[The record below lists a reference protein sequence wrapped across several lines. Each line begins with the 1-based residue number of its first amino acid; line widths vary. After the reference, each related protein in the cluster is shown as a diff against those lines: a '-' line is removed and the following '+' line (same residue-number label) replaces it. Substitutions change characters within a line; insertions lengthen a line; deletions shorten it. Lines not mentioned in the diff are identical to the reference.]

1 MSAIGHALAERSA
14 RLSLGAS
21 ERAQAARRRVLRTV
35 ALAVPILVGI
45 LFARYL
51 REGFGPARLAA
62 KSLLPFAALLPLAIF
77 VPADPPRRVISTG
90 LVACVGWAAMVT
102 CVAMFGMPLD
112 PQILAAFFRVI
123 RPELLLGA
131 LAAAT
136 ALGLAW
142 SWIARRAVAPLET
155 GTNAVFAVTE
165 GVYFGGFLLGGTGHM
180 EAWLT
185 LPLIAAGQALVA
197 GVRGV
202 PAWRA
207 LLGAAVLVAAAV
219 WVGNAYAAIAVHLVL
234 LGSPAL
240 GSQRPAPSPTWE
252 PSPSAHP

>member
-1 MSAIGHALAERSA
+1 MSAVGHGLAERRI
-14 RLSLGAS
+14 RLSLGDPD
-21 ERAQAARRRVLRTV
+21 RARTV
-35 ALAVPILVGI
+35 RRWGLRIVAVAAPIVVGV

-62 KSLLPFAALLPLAIF
+62 KSLLPFAALLPLAVF
-77 VPADPPRRVISTG
+77 ASAGPLRRAASAG
-90 LVACVGWAAMVT
+90 LALAVGWAAMVA
-102 CVAMFGMPLD
+102 CVAMFGMPLE
-112 PQILAAFFRVI
+112 PQILAGFFRVI

-131 LAAAT
+131 LAATA

-142 SWIARRAVAPLET
+142 RWITRKAVAPLEA
-155 GTNAVFAVTE
+155 GANAVLAVTE

-180 EAWLT
+180 EAWLA

-207 LLGAAVLVAAAV
+207 LLGATALVAAAA

-240 GSQRPAPSPTWE
+240 APRPAVASPRQL
-252 PSPSAHP
+252 AFA

>member
-1 MSAIGHALAERSA
+1 MSAIGRDLAARSV
-14 RLSLGAS
+14 RLSLGGPD
-21 ERAQAARRRVLRTV
+21 RAEAVRRWGLRITAV
-35 ALAVPILVGI
+35 AVPIAVGI

-77 VPADPPRRVISTG
+77 ASAGPLRRLASAG
-90 LVACVGWAAMVT
+90 LAASLGWTAMVT

-112 PQILAAFFRVI
+112 PQVLAGFFRVI
-123 RPELLLGA
+123 RPELVVGA
-131 LAAAT
+131 LAATA

-142 SWIARRAVAPLET
+142 SWIVRRAVAPLEAA
-155 GTNAVFAVTE
+155 TNAVFAVTE

-180 EAWLT
+180 EAWLA

-207 LLGAAVLVAAAV
+207 LLGAVALVVAAV

-240 GSQRPAPSPTWE
+240 APRVVAPR
-252 PSPSAHP
+252 ARQLAFA